1 MDYAAALVVLYFSL
15 EYLGMNPGTI
25 LAGLGIVGIA
35 ISLGAKDM
43 ITDIFAGISIVFE
56 DAFKVGEYINVDGF
70 RGRVESIGI
79 RMTRIIGSG
88 GNIKI
93 VNNKDIRNIINLNK
107 MDSEAQVYMKISANE
122 SLEKVRDVMEKN
134 LPEIGKKNDRII
146 SGPYYAGVTEL
157 SGTQITILI
166 IAKCQEEDLHPVT
179 GFLNE
184 EVYKL
189 LMREGISIQYV
200 PR

>member
-1 MDYAAALVVLYFSL
+1 
-15 EYLGMNPGTI
+15 
-25 LAGLGIVGIA
+25 
-35 ISLGAKDM
+35 M

-79 RMTRIIGSG
+79 RMTRIVGSG

-107 MDSEAQVYMKISANE
+107 MDSEAQVYMKISAQE
-122 SLEKVRDVMEKN
+122 SLENVRNILEEN
-134 LPEIGKKNDRII
+134 LPEIGKKNDMII

-157 SGTQITILI
+157 AGTQITILI
-166 IAKCQEEDLHPVT
+166 TAKCQEKDLHPVT

-184 EVYKL
+184 ELHKL
-189 LMREGISIQYV
+189 MVREGIAIQSV